1 MKTLTNIRAPE
12 KHVKVL
18 LMIVFL
24 VFQVTLK
31 ASELL
36 PEKKEVVETKETVED
51 WMLDLSTWAKNTNS
65 FVLTE
70 ETEKELEIE
79 DWMVNPKDEIWNNRD
94 EEERKIEE
102 WMFDVNHCYWDDF
115 ATKEKEMPIE
125 KWMVNISDWSND
137 EVLLSTV
144 VH

>member
-70 ETEKELEIE
+70 ATEKELEIE

-102 WMFDVNHCYWDDF
+102 WMFDVNHCYWDDC

>member
-36 PEKKEVVETKETVED
+36 PEKEEVVETKETVED

-70 ETEKELEIE
+70 ATEKELEIE
-79 DWMVNPKDEIWNNRD
+79 DWMVNPRDEIWNNRD

-102 WMFDVNHCYWDDF
+102 WMFDVNHCYWDDC

>member
-12 KHVKVL
+12 KHLKVL
-18 LMIVFL
+18 LMIGLL

-31 ASELL
+31 ASEIL
-36 PEKKEVVETKETVED
+36 PVTGEVVETEETVED

-65 FVLTE
+65 VILTE
-70 ETEKELEIE
+70 ATEKELEIE
-79 DWMVNPKDEIWNNRD
+79 DWMVNPRDEIWNNRD

-102 WMFDVNHCYWDDF
+102 WMYDVNHCYWDDC
-115 ATKEKEMPIE
+115 TIKEKEVPIE
-125 KWMVNISDWSND
+125 GWMVNTSDWSND
-137 EVLLSTV
+137 EILLSTA